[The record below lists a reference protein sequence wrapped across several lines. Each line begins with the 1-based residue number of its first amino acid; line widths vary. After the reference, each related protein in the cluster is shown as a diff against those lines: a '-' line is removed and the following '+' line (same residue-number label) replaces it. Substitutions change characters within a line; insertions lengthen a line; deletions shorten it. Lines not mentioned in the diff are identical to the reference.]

1 MTQPDVDALVRVR
14 RSLRDELVE
23 CVDVRGLERVSRTE
37 RRLRVR
43 EEALAILRRLGHML
57 PQRSLAKVVN
67 EVSDEVVGFGP
78 VEFLLKDLGLTE
90 VT

>member
-23 CVDVRGLERVSRTE
+23 RVDVRGLERVSRTE

-43 EEALAILRRLGHML
+43 EEALAILRRQGHML

-78 VEFLLKDLGLTE
+78 VEFLS
-90 VT
+90 